1 MRVRDGVWLLGV
13 DGAPV
18 CWAHHIRVDVVG
30 IGTTATLTAG
40 KVAWWHEFAGV
51 QGGDHGVLVAFE

>member
-40 KVAWWHEFAGV
+40 EVAWWHKVTGV
-51 QGGDHGVLVAFE
+51 QG